1 MNANLLNNRERVLSP
16 GMVSNEHFR
25 KLIDISS
32 VRSDKIINALHEYF
46 VNGTARK
53 IICEKHQVNPGY
65 LSIKIREIQF
75 LSRRILDI
83 YPYFCQY
90 TPHKI

>member
-1 MNANLLNNRERVLSP
+1 MNANLLNQKERVLSP

-25 KLIDISS
+25 RLIDISA
-32 VRSDKIINALHEYF
+32 VRSDKVINALQEYF
-46 VNGTARK
+46 VNGTARN
-53 IICEKHQVNPGY
+53 IICEKHNVSPGY
-65 LSIKIREIQF
+65 LSIKIREMQF

-90 TPHKI
+90 TPHTT